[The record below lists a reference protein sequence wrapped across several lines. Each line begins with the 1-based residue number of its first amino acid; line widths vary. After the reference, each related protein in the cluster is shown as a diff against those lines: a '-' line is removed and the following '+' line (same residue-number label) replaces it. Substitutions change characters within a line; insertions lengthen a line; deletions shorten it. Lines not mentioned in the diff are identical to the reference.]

1 METNLTCANQINN
14 CMDVK
19 PVWQTPTLSELDIK
33 DTKSDSYYQDDGW
46 GPGASLS

>member
-1 METNLTCANQINN
+1 METNFTCVNQINAN
-14 CMDVK
+14 IDSK
-19 PVWQTPTLSELDIK
+19 PLWQTPILNELDIK